1 VLPAQLTTFVGRAS
15 EVAQVTDLLG
25 RHRLVAVT
33 GPGGCGKTRLAL
45 QVLGRL
51 GDDGATDVRWVD
63 LGPVTDPGR
72 VAEVVAAAAG
82 VLVDPA
88 AGALAAL
95 TGQLRDRRVALAL
108 DNCEHLLDA
117 CADLVDAVLRTCP
130 GVTVLATS
138 RQPLGVPG
146 ESVWRVPPM
155 DEGESVALFA
165 ERARLVRP
173 PDDPGPGP
181 RPGDSGPGPDGSDP
195 AVHTVCRRLDGIPLA
210 IELAAA
216 WTRMLTPAQI
226 AAALDDRF
234 RLLVGGPRGV
244 AERQQ
249 TLAASM
255 DWSHDLLSDRARTL
269 LRRLSVFA
277 SGFTLAAAESVCAGP
292 DLPED
297 DVLTVLGTLVDS
309 SMVAVSDDGS
319 AARYRLLDTI
329 RAYAAE
335 RLDEAGETGA
345 TRDRHLAHAL
355 GLAERAAARL
365 DREDQDPIL
374 AALERE
380 HDDLRAAVAWGLSRP
395 DPQPGRR
402 LAAAMS
408 RFWLLHGHA
417 HEGIP
422 VLQRAIA
429 AAPEER
435 SGLQAD
441 LLSALA
447 LVGMPAGR
455 FDVGDAADRALVI
468 AEEVGDHGVLAR
480 ACAAGLYV
488 PFLVDF
494 QRAEELALR
503 AQRHAV
509 AAGDT
514 FAEEYA
520 LLMEAASYMC
530 RDRHDDAVRVAGAAH
545 ERSVTRNDRFC
556 ASFTLGPVMHAAVMT
571 GDVRR
576 AVAVST
582 TALRI
587 AEPLG
592 DYFVVGTN
600 TINLAWAT
608 GLTGDVAGGRRLVE
622 SIARSVDDAG
632 PDVDVLGMSVVR
644 GKLQLWDGDTA
655 GAVDLLER
663 ALRWAAPLTENWM
676 TVRALP
682 ALSDALRRLGR
693 LDEAAERAEQGIG
706 AARRIGV
713 RHVDAES
720 LEALARA
727 LDAAGEDPARA
738 ADLHRKALAI
748 RVELGLWTFV
758 ADSLDALAAHAARA
772 DRPADALRLLAASS
786 AGRERS
792 GYPRLAIDRAA
803 HEDLVAELRDALGD
817 DAFAAAEADGA
828 ALSLDDAAALAGR
841 RPGPGRR
848 PPTGWASL
856 TPAEEQ
862 VAALVVQGLT
872 NPQIAERLY
881 VSRATVKT
889 HLSHIYA
896 KLGVANRTELA
907 ASARAQ
913 D

>member
-1 VLPAQLTTFVGRAS
+1 
-15 EVAQVTDLLG
+15 
-25 RHRLVAVT
+25 VAVT

-51 GDDGATDVRWVD
+51 GDDGAIGVRWVD
-63 LGPVTDPGR
+63 LSPVTDPGR

-95 TGQLRDRRVALAL
+95 TGQLRDRRVALGL

-117 CADLVDAVLRTCP
+117 CAELVDAVLRTCP

-155 DEGESVALFA
+155 GEGESVALFE

-173 PDDPGPGP
+173 PGDPDPDPGPG
-181 RPGDSGPGPDGSDP
+181 DGADA
-195 AVHTVCRRLDGIPLA
+195 AVRTVCRRLDGIPLA

-277 SGFTLAAAESVCAGP
+277 SGFTLAGAEAVCAGP

-309 SMVAVSDDGS
+309 SMVAVSDEGG

-335 RLDEAGETGA
+335 RLDEAGETEA

-355 GLAERAAARL
+355 DVAESATARL

-408 RFWLLHGHA
+408 RLWLLHGHA

-429 AAPEER
+429 VAPDER

-447 LVGMPAGR
+447 LAGMPAGR
-455 FDVGDAADRALVI
+455 FDVGGDAADRALVI

-480 ACAAGLYV
+480 ACAAALYV

-509 AAGDT
+509 AAGET
-514 FAEEYA
+514 FAEEYGQ
-520 LLMEAASYMC
+520 LMEAASYMC
-530 RDRHDDAVRVAGAAH
+530 RDRHDDAVRVAGPAH
-545 ERSVTRNDRFC
+545 ERSVARNDRFC

-582 TALRI
+582 EALRI

-600 TINLAWAT
+600 MINLAWAT
-608 GLTGDVAGGRRLVE
+608 GLAGDVAGGRRLVE
-622 SIARSVDDAG
+622 SIAGSVDDAG
-632 PDVDVLGMSVVR
+632 PDVDVLGMRVFR
-644 GKLQLWDGDTA
+644 GKLQLWDGDAA
-655 GAVDLLER
+655 GAVDRLER

-693 LDEAAERAEQGIG
+693 LDEAAERAEQGVG
-706 AARRIGV
+706 VARRIGTL
-713 RHVDAES
+713 HVVAES
-720 LEALARA
+720 LDAFART

-738 ADLHRKALAI
+738 ADLYREALAL
-748 RVELGLWTFV
+748 RVDLGLWTFV

-772 DRPADALRLLAASS
+772 DRPADAVRLLAASG
-786 AGRERS
+786 AGRDRS

-913 D
+913 G